1 MMRTWLTLLVSI
13 LLLWPGLLAAQGTDA
28 LPPSIRRALDA
39 SHPGWRIAPM
49 TDQVAASWRQSFPAA
64 PANVLQA
71 DYDGNGQTDFAV
83 FIHHSGR
90 SEDGRPM
97 VAGTALAFLRR
108 GDRYRP
114 VTVTGPFEI
123 VVNEGAHL
131 WPIVKGDKGWDYEE
145 SRAFVFERDA
155 IGIRLDSRGPCFD
168 FVHRRGGFVSIW
180 SCD

>member
-1 MMRTWLTLLVSI
+1 MRTCLSLLVSI
-13 LLLWPGLLAAQGTDA
+13 LLLWPCPAATQGADA
-28 LPPSIRRALDA
+28 LPPAIQRALDS

-49 TDQVAASWRQSFPAA
+49 TDKMAATWRESFAGAA
-64 PANVLQA
+64 ANVLQG
-71 DYDGNGQTDFAV
+71 DYDGNGETDYAV

-108 GDRYRP
+108 GGQYQP
-114 VTVTGPFEI
+114 MTVTGPFEI

-131 WPIVKGDKGWDYEE
+131 WPISKGAEGWDYEE

-155 IGIRLDSRGPCFD
+155 IAMQLAGRSFD
-168 FVHRRGGFVSIW
+168 FVYRRGAFVGIW
-180 SCD
+180 ASD